1 MGGGGGRRKDKR
13 RVIPEQDRGIC
24 GSICLCQ
31 LTLVLS
37 CVAMVYLAVA
47 VYAPSYQAFNAGYD
61 PRPVMCQT
69 VNAALVNN
77 CEWASCGEW
86 CLTKTSGY
94 CSQLHV
100 TARNNGTDIHVHN
113 CTRLNTVSCP
123 QVNTDALKRYN
134 CNNDSECA
142 TLTGVFNCS
151 LGHCANMSELFLCHH
166 KADGIVVDS
175 DKDNLKLNGFFEC
188 KKSKCTK
195 IKRPFLCDRYCNKIT
210 TSSMNVFIQYE
221 DNVYAGDCRQVTVGD
236 KQIWNEQE
244 VFMASCHTVERHGNN
259 LRATD
264 CLNGTILEES
274 KLPQPYVNFSVF
286 WTLVANSTTPVDPGQ
301 QYLPW
306 QSKLTIYNYSRLL
319 INLDGCVNTLRGEC
333 REFQS
338 THDSDGD
345 NHTAQSRFP
354 CYINRNDSST
364 VVARF
369 NLDKTRREL
378 LVAVLVPLTLFVVSL
393 TALVVIA
400 HSVQVGDDAKMRW
413 RWKWLASPAAADCT
427 EDAVDEQ
434 LAMEDVLQ
442 ANSEA
447 AIADEI
453 AANGH

>member
-1 MGGGGGRRKDKR
+1 MGRRRKDKR
-13 RVIPEQDRGIC
+13 RIIPEQDRSIC

-47 VYAPSYQAFNAGYD
+47 VYTPAYQAFNAGLD
-61 PRPVMCQT
+61 PTPVMCQT
-69 VNAALVNN
+69 VNAAWVNN

-94 CSQLHV
+94 CMQLHV
-100 TARNNGTDIHVHN
+100 TARNNGTDITVEN

-123 QVNTDALKRYN
+123 QVNVRALKRYN

-210 TSSMNVFIQYE
+210 TSSMNLFIQYE
-221 DNVYAGDCRQVTVGD
+221 DNVYAGDCRQVKVGD

-244 VFMASCHTVERHGNN
+244 IFLASCHTVERHGNS

-274 KLPQPYVNFSVF
+274 KLPQPFVNFSVF
-286 WTLVANSTTPVDPGQ
+286 WTLVANSTTPVDPTQ
-301 QYLPW
+301 EFVPW

-319 INLDGCVNTLRGEC
+319 INLEGCVNTLRGEC
-333 REFQS
+333 GQFHA

-345 NHTAQSRFP
+345 NNTAQSRYP
-354 CYINRNDSST
+354 CYINRNDSTT
-364 VVARF
+364 VVSRF

-378 LVAVLVPLTLFVVSL
+378 LVAVLVPLILFVVSL
-393 TALVVIA
+393 ISLVFIA

-413 RWKWLASPAAADCT
+413 RWNWLASRAGDADVADCIGLGGEAAD
-427 EDAVDEQ
+427 
-434 LAMEDVLQ
+434 
-442 ANSEA
+442 
-447 AIADEI
+447 
-453 AANGH
+453 